1 MKKLNKKKITVFNFV
16 SLLQAFETLYRG
28 VLLDKLKW
36 TRILEIKAVCDGKW
50 CFEFVNEIFMQ
61 K

>member
-36 TRILEIKAVCDGKW
+36 MRILKIKAVSDGK
-50 CFEFVNEIFMQ
+50 
-61 K
+61 